1 MTIKDNR
8 NAKDYSRYEYYRILK
23 GIGPAIPVRMVY
35 DDEDLRVGS
44 DTIDAKTGELTN
56 AGYLIGEAR
65 ESPYSDCSTEEEF
78 WDLCR
83 QHVEYEKNKAK

>member
-1 MTIKDNR
+1 MMIKDNR
-8 NAKDYSRYEYYRILK
+8 NPKDYSRSENYK
-23 GIGPAIPVRMVY
+23 VWGGSGIDIPVRMVY

-65 ESPYSDCSTEEEF
+65 ENPHSDYSTEEEF

-83 QHVEYEKNKAK
+83 QHVEYAKNKAK

>member
-8 NAKDYSRYEYYRILK
+8 NAKYYSRYEYYKILR
-23 GIGPAIPVRMVY
+23 GSGPAIPVRIVY
-35 DDEDLRVGS
+35 DDEGLQMGA
-44 DTIDAKTGELTN
+44 DTIDAKNGVLMKN
-56 AGYLIGEAR
+56 AGIIGEAE
-65 ESPYSDCSTEEEF
+65 ESPYSDYSTEEEF